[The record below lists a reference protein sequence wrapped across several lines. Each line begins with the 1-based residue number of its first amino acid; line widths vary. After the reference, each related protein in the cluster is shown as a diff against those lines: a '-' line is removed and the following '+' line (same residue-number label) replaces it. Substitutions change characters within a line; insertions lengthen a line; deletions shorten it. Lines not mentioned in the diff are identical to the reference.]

1 MTDAEILTAVKE
13 RKSITGDYQ
22 DSALLGY
29 IADAIEILIDAGV
42 SEQIVRSTASLGC
55 ITSCVT
61 DMWDNVGGEADLS
74 PLTHKRI
81 TQLVCRSRN
90 EENKE
95 DTESTETELVQH
107 YSSYYSSYYVTAE
120 DGETQIPISISS
132 YSIDEDILRVYI
144 NGFKLVEGA
153 EYTKHADYIILAKP
167 VDKGTTIEFDVVD
180 REAGAIVE

>member
-29 IADAIEILIDAGV
+29 IVDAIEILIDAGV

-90 EENKE
+90 EENTE
-95 DTESTETELVQH
+95 NTESAELVQQ
-107 YSSYYSSYYVTAE
+107 YSSHYSSYYVTTE
-120 DGETQIPISISS
+120 DNETQIPINIPS

-153 EYTKHADYIILAKP
+153 EYTKYEDHIVLNNP
-167 VDKGTTIEFDVVD
+167 VISGTVIEFDVMD
-180 REAGAIVE
+180 REAGAIIE

>member
-13 RKSITGDYQ
+13 RKSITGNYQ

-90 EENKE
+90 EENTGEPNKG
-95 DTESTETELVQH
+95 ELIQQ
-107 YSSYYSSYYVTAE
+107 YSSHYSSYYVTTEE
-120 DGETQIPISISS
+120 DETKIPINIPS
-132 YSIDEDILRVYI
+132 YSINEDVLRVYI
-144 NGFKLVEGA
+144 NGFKLVEDA
-153 EYTKHADYIILAKP
+153 EYTKYEDHIVLENP
-167 VDKGTTIEFDVVD
+167 VISGTTIEFDVMD
-180 REAGAIVE
+180 REAGAIIE